1 MSRSPYVKHLTRT
14 LHFSY
19 HGLEDRSSC
28 NLPAE
33 GDVMAWRCRN
43 KGKLQRKAPS
53 RSSSLKIKEFFW
65 FLVSDY
71 RYECARPPGMSQ

>member
-1 MSRSPYVKHLTRT
+1 MYYINIILYIIYNEIFCIMSRSPYVKHLTRT

-53 RSSSLKIKEFFW
+53 
-65 FLVSDY
+65 
-71 RYECARPPGMSQ
+71 Q